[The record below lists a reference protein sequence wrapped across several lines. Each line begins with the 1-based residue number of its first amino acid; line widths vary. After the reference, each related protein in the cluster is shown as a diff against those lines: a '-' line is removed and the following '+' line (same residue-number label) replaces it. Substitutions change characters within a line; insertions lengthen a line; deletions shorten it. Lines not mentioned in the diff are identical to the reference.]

1 MKLWNKNDKL
11 DNKIETF
18 TVGNDRIFDMYIAK
32 YDVKASI
39 AHAKMLSKI
48 GVINNDEE
56 SLLVKEL
63 KTILSLIEKSEFKIE
78 EKFEDIHSKIE
89 FYLTD
94 KLGDLGKKIHT
105 GRSRND
111 QVLVALQLY
120 FKDEIL
126 IIKNKIKELFDT
138 LIILSKKNSKHLL
151 PGYTHLQSA
160 MPSSFGLWFS
170 SYAENMID
178 DVLYFNTAFQINDQN
193 PLGSAAG
200 YGSSFNIDRKMTTK
214 ELGFSDL
221 KYNVVAAQMNRGRIE
236 KSLSIAISS
245 IASTLSTFC
254 SDICLYMTQELNFIS
269 FPDELTTGSSIMPH
283 KKNPDVFELVRAKCN
298 SLKSLPNEFLIM
310 SNNLTSGYH
319 RDLQLYKEKIIQAI
333 NEIVNC
339 LEIFN
344 YSIKKIKV
352 RRDILKDKK
361 YEYIFSVEN
370 LNELV
375 KSGKSFRDSY
385 NQVSNEIKNE
395 SFLPKKDIKH
405 EIIGGINNLC
415 LDEIELKMNK
425 IFDL

>member
-48 GVINNDEE
+48 GVINNEEE

-214 ELGFSDL
+214 DLGFSDL
-221 KYNVVAAQMNRGRIE
+221 KYNVVAAQMNRGKIE
-236 KSLSIAISS
+236 KSIAIAISS

-254 SDICLYMTQELNFIS
+254 SDICLYMTQELNFVS

-319 RDLQLYKEKIIQAI
+319 RDLQLYKGKIIQAI

-385 NQVSNEIKNE
+385 NQVSNEIKND
-395 SFLPKKDIKH
+395 SFVPKKDIKH

>member
-18 TVGNDRIFDMYIAK
+18 TVGDDRIYDMYIAK

-39 AHAKMLSKI
+39 SHAKMLSKI
-48 GVINNDEE
+48 GVINNEEE

-94 KLGDLGKKIHT
+94 KLGGLGKKIHT

-138 LIILSKKNSKHLL
+138 LLFLSKENSKNLL

-214 ELGFSDL
+214 DLGFSDL
-221 KYNVVAAQMNRGRIE
+221 KYNVVAAQMNRGKIE
-236 KSLSIAISS
+236 KSIAIAISS
-245 IASTLSTFC
+245 LASTLSTFC
-254 SDICLYMTQELNFIS
+254 SDICLYMTQELNFVS

-283 KKNPDVFELVRAKCN
+283 KKNPDVFELLRAKCN

-319 RDLQLYKEKIIQAI
+319 RDLQLYKGKIIQAI

-385 NQVSNEIKNE
+385 NQVSNEIKND
-395 SFLPKKDIKH
+395 SFVPKKDIKH

>member
-236 KSLSIAISS
+236 KSLAIAISS

-319 RDLQLYKEKIIQAI
+319 RDLQLYKGKIIQAI

-361 YEYIFSVEN
+361 YEYIFSVEK

-395 SFLPKKDIKH
+395 SFVPKKDIKH

>member
-11 DNKIETF
+11 DYKIEAF
-18 TVGNDRIFDMYIAK
+18 TVGDDRIYDMYIAK

-48 GVINNDEE
+48 GVINNEEE

-236 KSLSIAISS
+236 KSLAIAISS

-254 SDICLYMTQELNFIS
+254 SDICLYMTQELSFIS

-319 RDLQLYKEKIIQAI
+319 RDLQLYKGKIIQAI

-385 NQVSNEIKNE
+385 NQVSNEIKND
-395 SFLPKKDIKH
+395 SFVPKKDIKH

-415 LDEIELKMNK
+415 LDEIELKMQK
-425 IFDL
+425 LL

>member
-48 GVINNDEE
+48 GVINNEEE

-236 KSLSIAISS
+236 KSLAIAISS

-385 NQVSNEIKNE
+385 NQVSNEIKND
-395 SFLPKKDIKH
+395 SFVPKKDIKH
-405 EIIGGINNLC
+405 EI
-415 LDEIELKMNK
+415 
-425 IFDL
+425 

>member
-48 GVINNDEE
+48 GVINNEEE

-63 KTILSLIEKSEFKIE
+63 KTILLLIEKSEFKIE

-89 FYLTD
+89 FYLTE

-236 KSLSIAISS
+236 KSLAIAISS

-395 SFLPKKDIKH
+395 SFVPKKDIKH

>member
-63 KTILSLIEKSEFKIE
+63 KAILSLIEKSEFKIE

-221 KYNVVAAQMNRGRIE
+221 KYNVVAAQMNRGKIE
-236 KSLSIAISS
+236 KSLAIAISS

-395 SFLPKKDIKH
+395 SFVPKKDIKH

>member
-48 GVINNDEE
+48 GVINNEEE

-94 KLGDLGKKIHT
+94 KLGGLGKKIHT

-221 KYNVVAAQMNRGRIE
+221 KYNVVAAQMNRGKIE
-236 KSLSIAISS
+236 KSIAIAISS

-344 YSIKKIKV
+344 YSIKKISV
-352 RRDILKDKK
+352 RKDILEDKK
-361 YEYIFSVEN
+361 YKYIFSVEN

-385 NQVSNEIKNE
+385 NEVSSQIKNE
-395 SFLPKKDIKH
+395 SFVPERNINH
-405 EIIGGINNLC
+405 ELMGGINNLC
-415 LDEIELKMNK
+415 LDEIELKMQK
-425 IFDL
+425 LL

>member
-32 YDVKASI
+32 YDIKASI

-48 GVINNDEE
+48 GVINNEEE

-236 KSLSIAISS
+236 KSLAIAISS

>member
-48 GVINNDEE
+48 GVINNEEE

-236 KSLSIAISS
+236 KSLAVAISS

-395 SFLPKKDIKH
+395 SFVPKKDIKH

>member
-48 GVINNDEE
+48 GVINNEEE

-245 IASTLSTFC
+245 IASTL
-254 SDICLYMTQELNFIS
+254 
-269 FPDELTTGSSIMPH
+269 
-283 KKNPDVFELVRAKCN
+283 
-298 SLKSLPNEFLIM
+298 
-310 SNNLTSGYH
+310 
-319 RDLQLYKEKIIQAI
+319 
-333 NEIVNC
+333 
-339 LEIFN
+339 
-344 YSIKKIKV
+344 
-352 RRDILKDKK
+352 
-361 YEYIFSVEN
+361 
-370 LNELV
+370 
-375 KSGKSFRDSY
+375 
-385 NQVSNEIKNE
+385 
-395 SFLPKKDIKH
+395 
-405 EIIGGINNLC
+405 
-415 LDEIELKMNK
+415 
-425 IFDL
+425 

>member
-48 GVINNDEE
+48 GVINNEEE

-236 KSLSIAISS
+236 KSLAIAISS

-352 RRDILKDKK
+352 RGDILKDKK

-395 SFLPKKDIKH
+395 SFVPKKDIKH

>member
-48 GVINNDEE
+48 GVINNEEE

-89 FYLTD
+89 FYLTE

-221 KYNVVAAQMNRGRIE
+221 KYNVVAAQMNRGKIE
-236 KSLSIAISS
+236 KSIAIAISS

-254 SDICLYMTQELNFIS
+254 SDICLYMTQELNFVS

-319 RDLQLYKEKIIQAI
+319 RDLQLYKEKVIQAI

-344 YSIKKIKV
+344 YSIKKISV
-352 RRDILKDKK
+352 RKDILEDKK
-361 YEYIFSVEN
+361 YKYIFSVEN

-385 NQVSNEIKNE
+385 NQVSNEIKND
-395 SFLPKKDIKH
+395 SFVPKKDIKH
-405 EIIGGINNLC
+405 DLIGGINNLC

>member
-48 GVINNDEE
+48 GVINNEEE

-236 KSLSIAISS
+236 KSLAIAISS

-319 RDLQLYKEKIIQAI
+319 RDLQLYKGKIIQAI

>member
-48 GVINNDEE
+48 GVINNEEE

-236 KSLSIAISS
+236 KSLAIAISS

-319 RDLQLYKEKIIQAI
+319 RDLQLYKGKIIQAI

-385 NQVSNEIKNE
+385 NQVSNEIKND
-395 SFLPKKDIKH
+395 SFVPKKDIKH

>member
-48 GVINNDEE
+48 GVINNEEE

-63 KTILSLIEKSEFKIE
+63 KTILLLIEKGEFKIE

-236 KSLSIAISS
+236 KSLAIAISS

-319 RDLQLYKEKIIQAI
+319 RDLQLYKGKIIQAI

-339 LEIFN
+339 IEIFN

-385 NQVSNEIKNE
+385 NQVSNEIKND
-395 SFLPKKDIKH
+395 SFVPKKDIKH
-405 EIIGGINNLC
+405 DLIGGINNLC

>member
-18 TVGNDRIFDMYIAK
+18 TVGDDRIYDMYIAK

-39 AHAKMLSKI
+39 SHAKMLSKI
-48 GVINNDEE
+48 GVINNEEE

-94 KLGDLGKKIHT
+94 KLGGLGKKIHT

-138 LIILSKKNSKHLL
+138 LLFLSKENSKNLL

-214 ELGFSDL
+214 DLGFSDL
-221 KYNVVAAQMNRGRIE
+221 KYNVVAAQMNRGKVE
-236 KSLSIAISS
+236 KSIAIAISS
-245 IASTLSTFC
+245 LASTLSTFC
-254 SDICLYMTQELNFIS
+254 SDICLYMTQELNFVS

-283 KKNPDVFELVRAKCN
+283 KKNPDVFELLRAKCN

-319 RDLQLYKEKIIQAI
+319 RDLQLYKGKIIQAI

-385 NQVSNEIKNE
+385 NQVSNEIKND
-395 SFLPKKDIKH
+395 SFVPKKDIKH

>member
-48 GVINNDEE
+48 GVINNEEE

-221 KYNVVAAQMNRGRIE
+221 KYNVVAAQMNRGKIE
-236 KSLSIAISS
+236 KSIAIAISS

-344 YSIKKIKV
+344 YSIKKISV
-352 RRDILKDKK
+352 RKDILEDKK
-361 YEYIFSVEN
+361 YKYIFSVEN

-385 NQVSNEIKNE
+385 NEVSSQIKNE
-395 SFLPKKDIKH
+395 SFVPERNINH
-405 EIIGGINNLC
+405 ELMGGINNLC
-415 LDEIELKMNK
+415 LDEIELKMQK
-425 IFDL
+425 LL

>member
-48 GVINNDEE
+48 GVINNEEE

-105 GRSRND
+105 ARSRND

-214 ELGFSDL
+214 DLGFSDL
-221 KYNVVAAQMNRGRIE
+221 KYNVVAAQMNRGKIE
-236 KSLSIAISS
+236 KSIAIAISS

-254 SDICLYMTQELNFIS
+254 SDICLYMTQELNFVS

-395 SFLPKKDIKH
+395 SFVPKKDIKH

>member
-1 MKLWNKNDKL
+1 MKLWNKNDEL

-18 TVGNDRIFDMYIAK
+18 TVGDDRIYDMYIAK

-48 GVINNDEE
+48 GVINNEEE

-94 KLGDLGKKIHT
+94 KLGGLGKKIHT

-200 YGSSFNIDRKMTTK
+200 YGSSFNIDRKMTTND
-214 ELGFSDL
+214 LGFSDL
-221 KYNVVAAQMNRGRIE
+221 KYNVVAAQMNRGKIE
-236 KSLSIAISS
+236 KSIAIAISS

-254 SDICLYMTQELNFIS
+254 SDICIYMTQELNFVS

-319 RDLQLYKEKIIQAI
+319 RDLQLYKGKIIQAI

-385 NQVSNEIKNE
+385 NQVSNEIKND
-395 SFLPKKDIKH
+395 SFVPKKDIKH

>member
-214 ELGFSDL
+214 DLGFSDL
-221 KYNVVAAQMNRGRIE
+221 KYNVVAAQMNRGKIE
-236 KSLSIAISS
+236 KSIAIAISS

-254 SDICLYMTQELNFIS
+254 SDICLYMTQELNFVS

-319 RDLQLYKEKIIQAI
+319 RDLQLYKGKIIQAI

-395 SFLPKKDIKH
+395 SFVPKKDIKH

>member
-48 GVINNDEE
+48 GVINNEEE

-214 ELGFSDL
+214 DLGFSDL

-236 KSLSIAISS
+236 KSLAIAISS

-283 KKNPDVFELVRAKCN
+283 KKKPDVFELVRSKCN

>member
-236 KSLSIAISS
+236 KSLAIAISS

-319 RDLQLYKEKIIQAI
+319 RDLQLYKGKIIQAI

-395 SFLPKKDIKH
+395 AFLPKKDIKH

>member
-48 GVINNDEE
+48 GVINNEEE

-236 KSLSIAISS
+236 KSLAIAISS
-245 IASTLSTFC
+245 ISSTLSTFC

-395 SFLPKKDIKH
+395 SFVPKKDIKH

>member
-1 MKLWNKNDKL
+1 MKLWNNNDKL

-18 TVGNDRIFDMYIAK
+18 TVGDDRIYDMYIAK

-48 GVINNDEE
+48 GVINNEEE

-221 KYNVVAAQMNRGRIE
+221 KYNVVAAQMNRARIE
-236 KSLSIAISS
+236 KSLAIAISS

-344 YSIKKIKV
+344 YSIKKISV
-352 RRDILKDKK
+352 RKDILEDKK
-361 YEYIFSVEN
+361 YKYIFSVEN
-370 LNELV
+370 LNKLV

-385 NQVSNEIKNE
+385 NQVSNQIKNE
-395 SFLPKKDIKH
+395 SFVPERNIKH
-405 EIIGGINNLC
+405 ELIGGINNLC
-415 LDEIELKMNK
+415 LDEIELKMK
-425 IFDL
+425 KLL

>member
-48 GVINNDEE
+48 GVINNEEE

-78 EKFEDIHSKIE
+78 EEFEDIHSKIE

-236 KSLSIAISS
+236 KSLAIAISS

-395 SFLPKKDIKH
+395 SFVPKKDIKH

>member
-56 SLLVKEL
+56 SLVVKEL

-236 KSLSIAISS
+236 KSLAIAISS

-395 SFLPKKDIKH
+395 SFVPKKDIKH
-405 EIIGGINNLC
+405 DIIGGINNLC

>member
-48 GVINNDEE
+48 GVINNEEE

-236 KSLSIAISS
+236 KSLAIAISS

-319 RDLQLYKEKIIQAI
+319 RDLQLYKGKIIQAI

-395 SFLPKKDIKH
+395 SFVPKKDIKH

>member
-48 GVINNDEE
+48 GVINNEEE

-236 KSLSIAISS
+236 KSLAIAISS

-283 KKNPDVFELVRAKCN
+283 KKNPDVFELVRVKSN

-395 SFLPKKDIKH
+395 SFVPKKDIKH

>member
-48 GVINNDEE
+48 GVINNEEE

-236 KSLSIAISS
+236 KSLAIAISS

>member
-48 GVINNDEE
+48 GVINNEEE

-214 ELGFSDL
+214 DLGFSDL
-221 KYNVVAAQMNRGRIE
+221 KYNVVAAQMNRGKIE
-236 KSLSIAISS
+236 KSIAIAISS

-395 SFLPKKDIKH
+395 SFVPKKDIKH

>member
-39 AHAKMLSKI
+39 AHAIMLSKI

-236 KSLSIAISS
+236 KSLAIAISS

-395 SFLPKKDIKH
+395 SFVPKKDIKH

>member
-48 GVINNDEE
+48 GVINNEEE

-236 KSLSIAISS
+236 KSLAIAISS

-319 RDLQLYKEKIIQAI
+319 RDLQLYKGKIIQAI

-385 NQVSNEIKNE
+385 NQVSNEIKND
-395 SFLPKKDIKH
+395 SFVPKKDIKH
-405 EIIGGINNLC
+405 DLIGGINNLC